1 MRPADNGLSSPS
13 GEEYGS
19 GKDLRLSMVLG
30 DAELEL
36 FDSIELIAS
45 LSYLL
50 QVRACACPVLSATC
64 FKFSVSRW
72 LFGWECASPHVLHE
86 FCDLGACWRTPL
98 SC

>member
-1 MRPADNGLSSPS
+1 MRPIDSGLSNLG
-13 GEEYGS
+13 GEEMGS

-50 QVRACACPVLSATC
+50 QVRSLPLLYSCLNIVGSDKSLGMSQC
-64 FKFSVSRW
+64 VSLICLLCRRC
-72 LFGWECASPHVLHE
+72 LV
-86 FCDLGACWRTPL
+86 R
-98 SC
+98 